1 MKIPALPSRFSR
13 RHVLGAVVTG
23 AAACWVPSP
32 ELLQGR
38 TSPGGTVRDRL
49 WVFACP
55 INNDYPNIRRRSLM
69 SPVESAFY
77 LGIPNLI
84 VVQWY
89 PKAGEEGW
97 WKAFE
102 PPLEQYAIAMRPLKR
117 VVWSVAGWGGGVTE
131 EKERQ
136 EVLTMARRTPN
147 FVGGFL
153 DDFFTGSSE
162 GKLAN
167 LTLGELEELRH
178 QLQTPGKKLDLYV
191 TLYVDQ
197 KFHNGQVDRPIADYL
212 KLIDVLTLWTA
223 GPEELVDLEANLRK
237 VEKLAPNSRKML
249 GCYVVDYDK
258 KKSTPVPA
266 MKYQCELGLRWLREG
281 RIEGII
287 FLGNTVMDLGYE
299 AVEWSRDWIEKVG
312 DTKV

>member
-1 MKIPALPSRFSR
+1 M
-13 RHVLGAVVTG
+13 
-23 AAACWVPSP
+23 
-32 ELLQGR
+32 
-38 TSPGGTVRDRL
+38 RDRL

-89 PKAGEEGW
+89 PRAGEEGW

-102 PPLEQYAIAMRPLKR
+102 RPLEQYAIAMRPLKR
-117 VVWSVAGWGGGVTE
+117 VVWSVAGWGGATE

-136 EVLTMARRTPN
+136 EVLTMARQNPN

-299 AVEWSRDWIEKVG
+299 AVEWRRDWIEKVG

>member
-1 MKIPALPSRFSR
+1 M
-13 RHVLGAVVTG
+13 T
-23 AAACWVPSP
+23 
-32 ELLQGR
+32 
-38 TSPGGTVRDRL
+38 
-49 WVFACP
+49 
-55 INNDYPNIRRRSLM
+55 
-69 SPVESAFY
+69 PVESAFY

-89 PKAGEEGW
+89 PRAGEEGW

-102 PPLEQYAIAMRPLKR
+102 RPLEQYAIAMRPLKR
-117 VVWSVAGWGGGVTE
+117 VVWSVAGWGGATE

-136 EVLTMARRTPN
+136 EVLTMARQNPN

-153 DDFFTGSSE
+153 DDFFTGNSE

-287 FLGNTVMDLGYE
+287 FLGNTTFDLNYE
-299 AVEWSRDWIEKVG
+299 AVEWTRDWIEKVG